1 MSNNKLLPCPFCGGE
16 TKIENRGQY
25 GYGIVCISCGAKS
38 PDFQT
43 ETNAIKSWNDYA
55 NDLLK
60 MEQIEPEISLDGIH
74 PDLIN
79 GLLGAKRNYPEIP
92 DSSKELMDFV
102 KFCRNASAKDIR
114 QIHDRARDLIANYKE
129 YCKKSC
135 KDENA
140 TFEPLVPKWVPHF
153 GGGESLDVSISQYKK
168 IGFKLPISFF
178 TYPLCKNEKDEQK

>member
-1 MSNNKLLPCPFCGGE
+1 MNNKELLRCPFCGGE
-16 TKIENRGQY
+16 TKIDNRGEC

-79 GLLGAKRNYPEIP
+79 GVIEAKNNYPKLKP
-92 DSSKELMDFV
+92 CP
-102 KFCRNASAKDIR
+102 FCSG
-114 QIHDRARDLIANYKE
+114 IAE
-129 YCKKSC
+129 VDCRLGLCSVVC
-135 KDENA
+135 KDCGARVSSFGDVNLSIEAWNKRVDVA
-140 TFEPLVPKWVPHF
+140 LTRSDIGKW
-153 GGGESLDVSISQYKK
+153 
-168 IGFKLPISFF
+168 
-178 TYPLCKNEKDEQK
+178 